1 MSPSERTLRASP
13 AAVNSGPAPRGA
25 AQGPCYP
32 AAVRAK
38 WLLIIVGPAL
48 LMFLGSVAAMLYF
61 PHPVPKRATPA
72 QRLYLTHCAT
82 CHGANGEGSWRAT
95 LFLMRPGNLADPR
108 AMGALSDDYLATL
121 IKNGGAPL
129 GKPGMPAF
137 GYHLKDDDIREVI
150 RHLRTLP
157 KR

>member
-1 MSPSERTLRASP
+1 MDGGVSNR
-13 AAVNSGPAPRGA
+13 RGA
-25 AQGPCYP
+25 EPSKAPCYP

-48 LMFLGSVAAMLYF
+48 LMLLASVAAMLYF

-72 QRLYLTHCAT
+72 QRLYLTHCAS

-95 LFLMRPGNLADPR
+95 LFLMRPGNLADAR
-108 AMGALSDDYLATL
+108 VMDALSDEYLETL
-121 IKNGGAPL
+121 IKNGGAAL

-137 GYHLKDDDIREVI
+137 GYHLSDDEIRDLI
-150 RHLRTLP
+150 RYLRTLP
-157 KR
+157 RR